1 MSDYRSPPGTGGLT
15 RRAELTCRCGKGH
28 RPEWRVFYDGL
39 TYHVCTECLNGRLD
53 AADEFPT
60 FEPTAIEPFNWEE
73 AKYGRAS
80 TEDLAQLPAV

>member
-1 MSDYRSPPGTGGLT
+1 M
-15 RRAELTCRCGKGH
+15 
-28 RPEWRVFYDGL
+28 FYDGL